1 MKEKLKRLVNGAFA
15 PFGLRIIS
23 SPRDALTGRYL
34 FEDLGKLIGS
44 PSPIILDVGANSGQT
59 IDALLDVFV
68 SPKIYAFEPSSI
80 IFRDLE
86 SKCYPENVQIYN
98 YGLGARSEVRSFR
111 NYRNSLL
118 SSFLDLS
125 ASDQN
130 PFRKTG
136 LSRKEK
142 VRIETVDSFL
152 ESQGIKQLN
161 LLKID
166 TQGFEMEVLR
176 GAGSSFKAG
185 QINFVQLEMNFFSL
199 YEGQATATELI
210 AYLTEAGFVP
220 VDFYE
225 KAMRCNRMAWC
236 TALFGHA

>member
-1 MKEKLKRLVNGAFA
+1 MKQQLKRLVNGVFA
-15 PFGLRIIS
+15 PFGLRVIS

-44 PSPIILDVGANSGQT
+44 PTPIILDVGANSGQA
-59 IDALLDVFV
+59 IDALREVFV
-68 SPKIYAFEPSSI
+68 APRIYAFEPSST

-86 SKCYPENVQIYN
+86 SKGYPENVEVYN
-98 YGLGARSEVRSFR
+98 YGMGALSEMRSFR

-130 PFRKTG
+130 PFRQTG
-136 LSRKEK
+136 LSNEET
-142 VRIETVDSFL
+142 VRVETVDRFL
-152 ESQGIKQLN
+152 ESQGIERLN
-161 LLKID
+161 LLKLD

-176 GAGSSFKAG
+176 GAESSLKAR
-185 QINFVQLEMNFFSL
+185 QIDFVQLEINFMSL
-199 YEGQATATELI
+199 YEGQATAIELI
-210 AYLTEAGFVP
+210 SCLSEAGFVP

-225 KAMRCNRMAWC
+225 KAMRCNRMVWC
-236 TALFGHA
+236 TALFGRA